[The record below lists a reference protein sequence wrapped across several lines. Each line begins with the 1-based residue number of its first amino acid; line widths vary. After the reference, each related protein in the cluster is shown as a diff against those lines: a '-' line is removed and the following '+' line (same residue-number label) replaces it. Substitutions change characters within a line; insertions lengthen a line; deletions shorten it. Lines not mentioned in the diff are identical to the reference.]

1 MTHDRSDKIRQ
12 LKDAGCQDTP
22 WSPVQLWRNA
32 PSSGFAELL
41 DGASDC
47 IFVLDPDWRLTYLN
61 KAAVEEISG
70 NRSLVGLN
78 LWDAFPEARGT
89 PFEREYMR
97 VANHGTE
104 ASFEAYFAPLR
115 AWYEVKA
122 SPLSSGGIFSWFKNI
137 NVRKASEQAL
147 AQAEERYRLA
157 AGATND
163 LIWDWVPQTDE
174 VRCNQGDE
182 ERFGYLEEELGRHR
196 GWWIERVHEDDLPR
210 LLAQLRE
217 CFGGATDRFAVEY
230 RFRRADGTY
239 ADVFERGSVVRDD
252 QGKAVRMVG
261 AMQDIT
267 LRNQALNRVREQ
279 KSQLSTV
286 FGQAM
291 VGIMHTSARGQVL
304 MVNER
309 FCQILGRNED
319 ELRLS
324 DAFDWTHP
332 DDVPRTREL
341 AIRHLKSGEPYQFEK
356 RYLRPDGSIVWCE
369 VSVAF
374 IRPSD
379 GGDRGVI
386 VVAKDISDRKTA
398 ETELA
403 RQSSLLQNVIDS
415 VADLVFVKDRT
426 GRFVLTNRAM
436 DEGCGVQADAY
447 HADDFPEHLID
458 EYADVDHAVMTTGE
472 LRTSEGE
479 IAIRGERR
487 LFQTVKVPWVQDGAI
502 TGVIG
507 VARDITERKEAEMA
521 LRESEMLYRSVL
533 EASADCITVI
543 DLQGRLELMNSSGL
557 AALGFEDF
565 SQIQGSEWIAIW
577 SGKSQKLVQAAIAE
591 ARAGKVA
598 RFTDLCATVYGAPK
612 WWDVLISPICDN
624 QGRVT
629 RILSISRD
637 VTAQRQSAE
646 RIRWASEH
654 DGLTTLP
661 NRNAFQARLHAAT
674 IRAME
679 SGKGLGL
686 LLIDLDH
693 FKHINDSLGHAA
705 GDHLLAEIGQRLKEH
720 VRADDFVARLG
731 GDEFAIILENVA
743 NDADLLRVGT
753 SILSRLKL
761 PVRFN
766 GRAMTTGAS
775 IGGALFPRDAQC
787 AQELFNVADIALY
800 VLKASG
806 RGGTKLFHSD
816 MKQRAQ
822 KAASQLRL
830 AREVLSES
838 SVVPHYQRKVD
849 LRTGATVGHEALLR
863 WQDPFRRVQH
873 PGTVEEAFKDY
884 ELASR
889 IGEFMQR
896 NVLAEMRSWLDR
908 GHCFGPVAL
917 NAAPAEFLRDDFAE
931 RLLSRLH
938 EFKVPPHLVEIEVTE
953 HVFFDRSSEYVRRA
967 LAALNGAGVRIAL
980 DDFGTGYSSLSHLRD
995 FPVDVVKIDRS
1006 FTAQITDETEIAAI
1020 VAAVISLAGTL
1031 KIDVVAEGVET
1042 EHQRMLLQLMGC
1054 TIGQGF
1060 LFGQAVEAGA
1070 VSHAEEKMW
1079 AIASRG

>member
-1 MTHDRSDKIRQ
+1 MTHERSNKARQ
-12 LKDAGCQDTP
+12 LNDAGHQDISSP
-22 WSPVQLWRNA
+22 PVQLWRDA

-41 DGASDC
+41 EGASEC
-47 IFVLDPDWRLTYLN
+47 IFVLDPDWRLIYLN
-61 KAAVEEISG
+61 KAAAEEISG
-70 NRSLVGLN
+70 SRSLIGMN
-78 LWDAFPEARGT
+78 IWDAFPDARGT
-89 PFEREYMR
+89 EFEQEYMR
-97 VANHGTE
+97 VANDRAE
-104 ASFEAYFAPLR
+104 ASFEAYFAPLQT
-115 AWYEVKA
+115 WYEVKA

-137 NVRKASEQAL
+137 NVRKANERAL
-147 AQAEERYRLA
+147 AQVEERYRLA
-157 AGATND
+157 ASATND

-182 ERFGYLEEELGRHR
+182 ERFGYLEEELGRDR
-196 GWWIERVHEDDLPR
+196 GWWTERIHEDDRPK

-217 CFGGATDRFAVEY
+217 CFDGATDRFAVEY
-230 RFRRADGTY
+230 RFRQADGTY
-239 ADVFERGSVVRDD
+239 ADVFERGSVVRDG
-252 QGKAVRMVG
+252 QGRAVRMVG

-267 LRNQALNRVREQ
+267 LRNKALNRVSEQ

-291 VGIMHTSARGQVL
+291 VGIMHTRANGQVL

-309 FCQILGRNED
+309 FCEILGRSEE
-319 ELRLS
+319 ELRSTDALS
-324 DAFDWTHP
+324 WTHP
-332 DDVPRTREL
+332 DDLARTKEL
-341 AIRHLKSGEPYQFEK
+341 AQEHFISGERYQFEK
-356 RYLRPDGSIVWCE
+356 RYRRPDGSFIWCA
-369 VSVAF
+369 VSVSF
-374 IRPSD
+374 ILPAD
-379 GGDRGVI
+379 GGEKSVI
-386 VVAKDISDRKTA
+386 IVAQDISARKAA
-398 ETELA
+398 EEELA

-415 VADLVFVKDRT
+415 VTDLIFVKDRD

-436 DEGCGVQADAY
+436 DQGCGMQAGSHHSVNY
-447 HADDFPEHLID
+447 PEDLVEGYAAID
-458 EYADVDHAVMTTGE
+458 HEVMTTGE
-472 LRTSEGE
+472 LRSSEEE
-479 IAIRGERR
+479 ISIHGERR
-487 LFQTVKVPWVQDGAI
+487 LVQTLKVPWIRDGTVA
-502 TGVIG
+502 GVIG
-507 VARDITERKEAEMA
+507 VARDITERKTAEIA
-521 LRESEMLYRSVL
+521 IRESETLYRSVL

-557 AALGFEDF
+557 EAMGFQDF
-565 SQIQGSEWIAIW
+565 DEIRGSEWTTIW
-577 SGKSQKLVQAAIAE
+577 SGTSQKLVQAAIAE

-598 RFTDLCATVYGAPK
+598 RFTVLRATVDGTPK

-629 RILSISRD
+629 RILSMARD

-679 SGKGLGL
+679 SGKRLGL

-705 GDHLLAEIGQRLKEH
+705 GDYLLAEVGKRLKEH

-743 NDADLLRVGT
+743 DDADLLRVGT

-761 PVRFN
+761 PVRFS

-800 VLKASG
+800 VLKGSG

-830 AREVLSES
+830 AREALSES
-838 SVVPHYQRKVD
+838 SVVPHYQRKAD
-849 LRTGATVGHEALLR
+849 LRTGATIGYEALLR

-896 NVLAEMRSWLDR
+896 NVLADMRSWLDR
-908 GHCFGPVAL
+908 GHCFGQVAL

-938 EFKVPPHLVEIEVTE
+938 EFKVPPHLIEIEVTE

-967 LAALNGAGVRIAL
+967 LGALNEAGVRIAL

-1060 LFGQAVEAGA
+1060 LFGQAVEARA
-1070 VSHAEEKMW
+1070 VSHAEEKTR
-1079 AIASRG
+1079 ARVSRS